1 MISPNQMKRLF
12 ALTLMLSISI
22 TAFSQ
27 KREYAQNNNI
37 QYYADSA
44 ASDAYKKEKC
54 VLDIYYPK
62 NTKNF
67 ATIVWF
73 HGGGLTGGSKE
84 IPEDLKNSGIAVIG
98 VGYRLSPKVKSPAF
112 IEDAAAALAWAFRH
126 IENFGGDPSKI
137 FVSGLS
143 AGGYLANML
152 ALDKKWMAKYDIDAN
167 DLAGLISVTGQAI
180 THFTIREEKNIA
192 PTQAVIDEFAPI
204 SYVRNDAPP
213 ILLITG
219 DRELEL
225 FGRYEE
231 NAYFMRMLK
240 LVGHKDAKLL
250 EIQGYGHNV
259 GKPAFPLVLQE
270 IERVTKAKLSST
282 K

>member
-1 MISPNQMKRLF
+1 MTMKKILLFGLIWCISLNLF
-12 ALTLMLSISI
+12 G
-22 TAFSQ
+22 Q
-27 KREYAQNNNI
+27 KIEYTENNNI
-37 QYYADSA
+37 HYYADSTS
-44 ASDAYKKEKC
+44 SDSYKNEKC

-62 NTKNF
+62 NVKNF
-67 ATIVWF
+67 STIVWY
-73 HGGGLTGGSKE
+73 HGGGLTEGSKQ
-84 IPEDLKNSGIAVIG
+84 IPWDFKDKGICVIG
-98 VGYRLSPKVKSPAF
+98 VGYRLSPHVKSPAYV
-112 IEDAAAALAWAFRH
+112 EDAAAALAWAFKNV
-126 IENFGGDPSKI
+126 EKFGGDKSKI

-152 ALDKKWMAKYDIDAN
+152 TLDKRWLGKYNIDAN
-167 DLAGLISVTGQAI
+167 KLAGLISLTGQAI
-180 THFTIREEKNIA
+180 THFTIRKEQGVPALK
-192 PTQAVIDEFAPI
+192 AVIDDMAPI
-204 SYVRNDAPP
+204 SYVRADAPP

-240 LVGHKDAKLL
+240 LIGHKDVKLL

-270 IERVTKAKLSST
+270 IERVTKSKLPT
-282 K
+282 GK

>member
-1 MISPNQMKRLF
+1 MISPNQMKRLI
-12 ALTLMLSISI
+12 ALALMLSISI
-22 TAFSQ
+22 KAFSQ

-37 QYYADSA
+37 QYYADSVT
-44 ASDAYKKEKC
+44 SDAYKKEKC
-54 VLDIYYPK
+54 ILDIYYPK

-84 IPEDLKNSGIAVIG
+84 IPADLKEKGIAIIG
-98 VGYRLSPKVKSPAF
+98 VGYRLSPKVNSPVF
-112 IEDAAAALAWAFRH
+112 IEDAAAALAWAFQH
-126 IENFGGDPSKI
+126 IQQFGGNTNKI

-152 ALDKKWMAKYDIDAN
+152 ALDKKWMAKYNIDAN
-167 DLAGLISVTGQAI
+167 NLAGLISVTGQAI
-180 THFTIREEKNIA
+180 THFTIREEKGIA
-192 PTQAVIDEFAPI
+192 PTQAVIDALAPI
-204 SYVRNDAPP
+204 TYVRNDAPP

-240 LVGHKDAKLL
+240 LVGHKDVRLL
-250 EIQGYGHNV
+250 EIQGYGHDV
-259 GKPAFPLVLQE
+259 ARPAFPIVLKE
-270 IERVTKAKLSST
+270 IERVTRGKATGT

>member
-1 MISPNQMKRLF
+1 MKRIFIL
-12 ALTLMLSISI
+12 ALLLNISVS
-22 TAFSQ
+22 AFSQ
-27 KREYAQNNNI
+27 KLEYAQNNNI
-37 QYYADSA
+37 HYYADSTG
-44 ASDAYKKEKC
+44 SDSYKNEKC

-67 ATIVWF
+67 ATIVWY
-73 HGGGLTGGSKE
+73 HGGGLTEGSKQ
-84 IPEDLKNSGIAVIG
+84 IPWDFKDKGICVIG
-98 VGYRLSPKVKSPAF
+98 VGYRLSPKVNSPAY
-112 IEDAAAALAWAFRH
+112 IEDAAAALAWAFQNV
-126 IENFGGDPSKI
+126 EKFGGDKSKI

-152 ALDKKWMAKYDIDAN
+152 TLDKKWLGNYNIDAN
-167 DLAGLISVTGQAI
+167 NLAGLISVTGQAI
-180 THFTIREEKNIA
+180 THFTVRKEKGIPA
-192 PTQAVIDEFAPI
+192 TKAVIDELAPI
-204 SYVRNDAPP
+204 SYVRKDAPP

-240 LVGHKDAKLL
+240 LIGHKDVKLL

-270 IERVTKAKLSST
+270 IERVTKTKLPNN
-282 K
+282 KF

>member
-1 MISPNQMKRLF
+1 MKKILLFGLIWCISLNLF
-12 ALTLMLSISI
+12 G
-22 TAFSQ
+22 Q
-27 KREYAQNNNI
+27 KIEYTENNNI
-37 QYYADSA
+37 HYYADSTS
-44 ASDAYKKEKC
+44 SDSYKNEKC

-62 NTKNF
+62 NVKNF
-67 ATIVWF
+67 STIVWY
-73 HGGGLTGGSKE
+73 HGGGLTEGSKQ
-84 IPEDLKNSGIAVIG
+84 IPWDFKDKGICVIG
-98 VGYRLSPKVKSPAF
+98 VGYRLSPHVKSPAYV
-112 IEDAAAALAWAFRH
+112 EDAAAALAWAFKNV
-126 IENFGGDPSKI
+126 EKFGGDKSKI

-152 ALDKKWMAKYDIDAN
+152 TLDKRWLGKYNIDAN
-167 DLAGLISVTGQAI
+167 KLAGLISLTGQAI
-180 THFTIREEKNIA
+180 THFTIRKEQGVPALK
-192 PTQAVIDEFAPI
+192 AVIDDMAPI
-204 SYVRNDAPP
+204 SYVRADAPP

-240 LVGHKDAKLL
+240 LIGHKDVKLL

-270 IERVTKAKLSST
+270 IERVTKSKLPT
-282 K
+282 GK